1 MDLNKRLEQGNPKPD
16 EKFSPLL
23 LGDGRN
29 AEEIRILKQ
38 IGFEEEVSFQE
49 DLLGQQVE
57 LQKVK
62 QSFET
67 EKVYSLNNIL
77 KICDEYHMIFQPV
90 KGNRNKKIDTKTIVA
105 EILKFNEKNKLSN
118 ENVQQDFYVLTT
130 SNLFSG
136 KIKPFMLFY
145 RATDDNTYVL
155 IYSSNSVLKERRK
168 ILGKI
173 FDSGSS
179 AFLTTF
185 CVLFSIISFLII
197 YYSIDLG
204 VQIITHPI
212 IAIILF
218 ILYIFG
224 IFLLNTGV
232 YFAIFELFFMDQLL
246 NPSTVDHEN
255 PEKFLMLRNIK
266 MCTRH
271 VAGSSYSRN
280 DEKYYIHYYNQYIKF
295 RKNEKITNKTT
306 INYTV

>member
-38 IGFEEEVSFQE
+38 IGFEEEISFQE

-90 KGNRNKKIDTKTIVA
+90 KDNQNKKIDTKTIVA

-173 FDSGSS
+173 FDSGNFAYS
-179 AFLTTF
+179 TTF
-185 CVLFSIISFLII
+185 CVLFSIILFLIV
-197 YYSIDLG
+197 YNVNNLT
-204 VQIITHPI
+204 VQIITHPVSTV
-212 IAIILF
+212 ALF
-218 ILYIFG
+218 ILG
-224 IFLLNTGV
+224 LCANLLLTAGV
-232 YFAIFELFFMDQLL
+232 YFVIFELFFTDQLL
-246 NPSTVDHEN
+246 NPSTVD
-255 PEKFLMLRNIK
+255 PEKPEEFLMLRNIK
-266 MCTRH
+266 RCTRH

-280 DEKYYIHYYNQYIKF
+280 NEKYYIHYYNQYIKF
-295 RKNEKITNKTT
+295 RENEKLTNKTNT
-306 INYTV
+306 I